1 MVGDGPKKR
10 GQRPPMFK
18 EKEEL
23 KRRLVFWEKI
33 GQDGFCPDR
42 GWQNVIPLTTSTL
55 HIYFD
60 L

>member
-23 KRRLVFWEKI
+23 KRRLVFGEEI
-33 GQDGFCPDR
+33 G
-42 GWQNVIPLTTSTL
+42 
-55 HIYFD
+55 
-60 L
+60 